1 MSASA
6 GSALSLA
13 TTRGTLLHA
22 TWRPAR
28 ALPISMGTWDE
39 LDVKIMPVP
48 LPDAI
53 EDLLSDDTDRELTQI
68 MWSAFV
74 KCYASEDDA
83 IAACQRSSV
92 SIMHY
97 LNRPSNI
104 VGTFRYLEEE
114 LGTDG
119 ARGAPKSC
127 ECKRRYAKHASRNGF
142 RLVSR
147 HQLTPSN
154 RFSNLGSA
162 QM

>member
-1 MSASA
+1 
-6 GSALSLA
+6 
-13 TTRGTLLHA
+13 
-22 TWRPAR
+22 
-28 ALPISMGTWDE
+28 MGTWDE
-39 LDVKIMPVP
+39 SDVKIMPVP

-114 LGTDG
+114 LGTEG

-127 ECKRRYAKHASRNGF
+127 ECERSHA
-142 RLVSR
+142 LD
-147 HQLTPSN
+147 
-154 RFSNLGSA
+154 SA
-162 QM
+162 WSPGIS